1 MDGWIKID
9 RSIVKH
15 WLWDD
20 PIKFQWWIDILINT
34 NYEDSKVNI
43 GNLLIECKRGQCIM
57 SLQTWAKRWK
67 TTKDRARNFI
77 LLLEKDGI
85 LTHENVL
92 KSTRITVCNYDS
104 YQSDSNASQTQAK
117 RKPNASSPIKEYNIT
132 YISYILDNVSSLFK
146 QEYINKKVENTL
158 GELLFKYDKDVII
171 KAIKWAKNDSFW
183 SSNFLSINKL
193 IQTNKEGVKF
203 IDLFISKAG
212 LNNTQTKP
220 MKFEIP
226 INPHL

>member
-1 MDGWIKID
+1 M
-9 RSIVKH
+9 IVTN
-15 WLWDD
+15 
-20 PIKFQWWIDILINT
+20 LI
-34 NYEDSKVNI
+34 
-43 GNLLIECKRGQCIM
+43 
-57 SLQTWAKRWK
+57 
-67 TTKDRARNFI
+67 
-77 LLLEKDGI
+77 
-85 LTHENVL
+85 
-92 KSTRITVCNYDS
+92 
-104 YQSDSNASQTQAK
+104 QTQAK

-171 KAIKWAKNDSFW
+171 RAIKWAKNDSFW